1 MNRSRNR
8 NRRMMAS
15 YQVSVR
21 ARGSHLL
28 YPNVEFFISRTHL
41 CFLLIIRSLTAAAIK
56 PNIGLNQYTFSQRAR
71 GLSGR
76 RRKLRG
82 CKFLSREYLCLD
94 PKFGC
99 LIPRLYW
106 LPSLTFP
113 NRRTQSMK
121 AVSLF
126 VSNEHTNVHLVQT
139 QYCCT
144 NSTIS
149 FIYQYM
155 RKTK

>member
-1 MNRSRNR
+1 M
-8 NRRMMAS
+8 
-15 YQVSVR
+15 
-21 ARGSHLL
+21 
-28 YPNVEFFISRTHL
+28 EFFISRTQ
-41 CFLLIIRSLTAAAIK
+41 CFLLIIRSLTAAAVK
-56 PNIGLNQYTFSQRAR
+56 PNIGLNQYTFCQRAR
-71 GLSGR
+71 GLSRR

-82 CKFLSREYLCLD
+82 CKFLSQEYLCLD

-126 VSNEHTNVHLVQT
+126 VSNEHINVHLVQT

-144 NSTIS
+144 NGCEFHHLHHLLHLSIHEKNRIGIEHCCKQLPL
-149 FIYQYM
+149 FL
-155 RKTK
+155 